1 MVATFIGSAGF
12 TLVMPFLPLYF
23 RALGVADVGAIA
35 VWTGISVG
43 ITPAVAAVMTPLWG
57 HLGDRVG
64 RRPMVAR
71 ALMSFIV
78 VMTALAFVT
87 APWHVV
93 ALRFLHGVFA
103 GYGALTM
110 AMAAESA
117 PADRMARAIGLVQ
130 MSRRFGPAIGPV
142 IGGFVAGVFGLRQ
155 AFLVAAFLYLIAMV
169 VMLSLYREP
178 SRSRPVTEGREG
190 QPSFRQVIKFEGL
203 AVMMAVVFVMQYVD
217 RSLGPV
223 LPLFVAEVGVPL
235 ESVPVWSGI
244 LFSLSAAAGAIGNHL
259 CTWFLER
266 FPPGWVILG
275 STVGAAGVAASLATM
290 SQVLLLAVW
299 LPLFGLAIGICTTAA
314 YTVAGRRIPSGA
326 EGVGFGVL
334 SSASMVGLALSP
346 VVSGLI
352 GSVSIRGVFLVDA
365 ILLIGLVFVVKQLN
379 VQTTNLNESKRVLP

>member
-1 MVATFIGSAGF
+1 
-12 TLVMPFLPLYF
+12 
-23 RALGVADVGAIA
+23 
-35 VWTGISVG
+35 
-43 ITPAVAAVMTPLWG
+43 
-57 HLGDRVG
+57 
-64 RRPMVAR
+64 
-71 ALMSFIV
+71 
-78 VMTALAFVT
+78 
-87 APWHVV
+87 
-93 ALRFLHGVFA
+93 
-103 GYGALTM
+103 
-110 AMAAESA
+110 
-117 PADRMARAIGLVQ
+117 
-130 MSRRFGPAIGPV
+130 
-142 IGGFVAGVFGLRQ
+142 
-155 AFLVAAFLYLIAMV
+155 
-169 VMLSLYREP
+169 MLSLYREP

-244 LFSLSAAAGAIGNHL
+244 LFSLSAVAGAIGNHL

-365 ILLIGLVFVVKQLN
+365 ILLIGLGFVVKQLN

>member
-1 MVATFIGSAGF
+1 
-12 TLVMPFLPLYF
+12 
-23 RALGVADVGAIA
+23 
-35 VWTGISVG
+35 
-43 ITPAVAAVMTPLWG
+43 
-57 HLGDRVG
+57 
-64 RRPMVAR
+64 
-71 ALMSFIV
+71 
-78 VMTALAFVT
+78 
-87 APWHVV
+87 
-93 ALRFLHGVFA
+93 
-103 GYGALTM
+103 M

-178 SRSRPVTEGREG
+178 GRSRPVTEGREG

-223 LPLFVAEVGVPL
+223 LPLFVAEVGVP
-235 ESVPVWSGI
+235 
-244 LFSLSAAAGAIGNHL
+244 FSLSAAAGAIGNHL

-365 ILLIGLVFVVKQLN
+365 ILLIGLGFVVKQLN